1 LDLCEQL
8 LNILN
13 QISDFEYDLAKQS
26 PLSDSIKTLTAQYEH
41 FNEFIKAIT
50 KRLPGF
56 HSVLDKSKMFSTTPS
71 QTDKEAKAKEEI
83 GKYCNETKNKLDYVI
98 A

>member
-1 LDLCEQL
+1 
-8 LNILN
+8 
-13 QISDFEYDLAKQS
+13 
-26 PLSDSIKTLTAQYEH
+26 
-41 FNEFIKAIT
+41 
-50 KRLPGF
+50 
-56 HSVLDKSKMFSTTPS
+56 MFSTTPS